1 MRATAHTTGSS
12 FKIYPKLLYMLHIR
26 SHSISLFARQLITD
40 FTIQHH
46 YIHISYS
53 VQLHIAAVRCLIC
66 FVHSI
71 YLLGSVFVLVYK
83 YTSHTLLLLCTFRS
97 LHVIVNNACSS
108 LLTKSCFLFGVVGL
122 CHVRARPLSKIF
134 DLYARERALVRLA
147 TRQQY
152 QNGEKNTLKHEPIHC
167 T

>member
-1 MRATAHTTGSS
+1 MKRLNVIEYMRATAHTTGSS

-83 YTSHTLLLLCTFRS
+83 YTSHTVAVVYISFPTCDCEQCLFIASNKILFPFWRCWLVSCSRS
-97 LHVIVNNACSS
+97 PLIENIR
-108 LLTKSCFLFGVVGL
+108 F
-122 CHVRARPLSKIF
+122 VRARESSRSARNTATVSKW
-134 DLYARERALVRLA
+134 REEY
-147 TRQQY
+147 T
-152 QNGEKNTLKHEPIHC
+152 
-167 T
+167 